1 MRFENKTAQMFVHRK
16 GSESYRK
23 DLSLTL
29 KRSSPGK
36 LPTLTPSRNHF
47 VKLNPQILKSSDA
60 FGATLMMSTDERDK
74 ESSCS
79 LLDTDQEDPEEEDRA
94 KLMKQLSLRRRNE

>member
-1 MRFENKTAQMFVHRK
+1 MRFENQTAKMFVHRK

-36 LPTLTPSRNHF
+36 LPILTPSRNHF

-60 FGATLMMSTDERDK
+60 FGATTLMIPTEEREK

-79 LLDTDQEDPEEEDRA
+79 LLDTDQDDT
-94 KLMKQLSLRRRNE
+94 